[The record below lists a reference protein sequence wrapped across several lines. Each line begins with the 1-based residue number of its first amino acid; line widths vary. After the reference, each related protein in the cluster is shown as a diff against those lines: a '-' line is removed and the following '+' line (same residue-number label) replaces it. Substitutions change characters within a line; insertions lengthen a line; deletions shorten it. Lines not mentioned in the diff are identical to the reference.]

1 MNFTV
6 YSKQGCPYCVK
17 IKQVLELAGLDHV
30 VYTLGSD
37 FNRDQFYEQFGLGST
52 FPQVVLNDHENLG
65 GCSDTVQYLQEKKLV

>member
-37 FNRDQFYEQFGLGST
+37 FNSDQFYEQFGLGST